1 MKIATK
7 RLLMTVFGAL
17 LWVLSDV
24 ALADSVAAQPFSL
37 DPNVEK
43 IAEAYALD
51 AVDFSAKHFA
61 IKLDWSDASIADVEK
76 ILGQMNLSY
85 ANTAPKPTDDKVMSF
100 AKVFG
105 SYVGEVYRRN
115 HGGEWGIVTL
125 GGERYPG
132 MQTASG
138 TDFWPWGRTFDRI
151 TKGPEDDIAA
161 YYSAL
166 LKK

>member
-7 RLLMTVFGAL
+7 RLLGTVFFVL
-17 LWVLSDV
+17 LWILSDV
-24 ALADSVAAQPFSL
+24 SLADTVAAQSFSL
-37 DPNVEK
+37 DPKVEK
-43 IAEAYALD
+43 VAEAYALD

-61 IKLDWSDASIADVEK
+61 IKLDWSDESIANVDK

-85 ANTAPKPTDDKVMSF
+85 ANTVPKPANDKVMSF

-105 SYVGEVYRRN
+105 SYIGEVYHRN

-138 TDFWPWGRTFDRI
+138 TDFWPCGRAFDRI

>member
-1 MKIATK
+1 MKTAAK
-7 RLLMTVFGAL
+7 HLLGTVFVAL
-17 LWVLSDV
+17 LWILSDV
-24 ALADSVAAQPFSL
+24 ALADSVAAQTFSL
-37 DPNVEK
+37 DPRVEK
-43 IAEAYALD
+43 IAEAYASD

-61 IKLDWSDASIADVEK
+61 TKLDWSDASIADVEK

-85 ANTAPKPTDDKVMSF
+85 ANTAPKPTDDKVMAF

-138 TDFWPWGRTFDRI
+138 TDFWPWGRAFDRI
-151 TKGPEDDIAA
+151 TKGHEDDIAA

>member
-1 MKIATK
+1 MA
-7 RLLMTVFGAL
+7 
-17 LWVLSDV
+17 
-24 ALADSVAAQPFSL
+24 
-37 DPNVEK
+37 
-43 IAEAYALD
+43 
-51 AVDFSAKHFA
+51 
-61 IKLDWSDASIADVEK
+61 
-76 ILGQMNLSY
+76 
-85 ANTAPKPTDDKVMSF
+85 F

-132 MQTASG
+132 MQTASR
-138 TDFWPWGRTFDRI
+138 TDFWPWGRAFDRI

-161 YYSAL
+161 YYSSL